1 MYRSVRLTSS
11 LAVALL
17 DGLSEQPAGYSASI
31 SHFRL
36 HVISGV
42 AISFVNKL
50 FALSETSRLRWIVLS
65 ELSHSATVISEP
77 SVEFFPTRNEKLH
90 WRRCE
95 VLSFQQLQ
103 LWQRGLYG

>member
-1 MYRSVRLTSS
+1 MYLLTSS
-11 LAVALL
+11 LAVALP
-17 DGLSEQPAGYSASI
+17 DGLSEQPAGYSGPI

-42 AISFVNKL
+42 AISLVNKL
-50 FALSETSRLRWIVLS
+50 LAPSEISRLRWIVLS
-65 ELSHSATVISEP
+65 ELSHSATVIREP
-77 SVEFFPTRNEKLH
+77 SVEFFPTLNEGPH

-103 LWQRGLYG
+103 FWQGGLYG